1 MIDALGAG
9 IGSMLVM
16 AYIAGWTMAA
26 KRAAKRHKPEPPPPS
41 PPKIQVRAV
50 DAASMC
56 DMIDAAARAAARV
69 RRADKLY
76 SAAERGAPITAT
88 WEDRSYPL
96 SLGLD
101 TARAERSAALS
112 CLWSAVDTMCT
123 ARVSGITQTVTQTQA
138 QSEEGSA

>member
-1 MIDALGAG
+1 
-9 IGSMLVM
+9 
-16 AYIAGWTMAA
+16 MAA
-26 KRAAKRHKPEPPPPS
+26 KRAAKRPTKPEPPPPS
-41 PPKIQVRAV
+41 PKIEVKAV
-50 DAASMC
+50 DAAIMC
-56 DMIDAAARAAARV
+56 DMIDNAARAAARV

-76 SAAERGAPITAT
+76 TAAERGAPITAT

-96 SLGLD
+96 ALGLD

-138 QSEEGSA
+138 QSEEGRA

>member
-9 IGSMLVM
+9 VGSMLVM

-26 KRAAKRHKPEPPPPS
+26 KRAAKKTDKPQPPPPS
-41 PPKIQVRAV
+41 PKIEVRAV

-76 SAAERGAPITAT
+76 TAAERGTPITAT
-88 WEDRSYPL
+88 WDDRSYPL
-96 SLGLD
+96 ALGLD

-112 CLWSAVDTMCT
+112 CLWSAVDMMCS
-123 ARVSGITQTVTQTQA
+123 ARVCGITQTVTQTHT
-138 QSEEGSA
+138 QSKEGSA

>member
-1 MIDALGAG
+1 MFDAVGAG

-26 KRAAKRHKPEPPPPS
+26 KRAAKRPKPEPPPS
-41 PPKIQVRAV
+41 PPKIEVKAV
-50 DAASMC
+50 DAAIMC
-56 DMIDAAARAAARV
+56 DMIDNAARAAARV

-76 SAAERGAPITAT
+76 TAAERGAPITAT

-96 SLGLD
+96 ALGLD

-112 CLWSAVDTMCT
+112 CLWSAVDMMCS
-123 ARVSGITQTVTQTQA
+123 ARVSGITQTVTQS
-138 QSEEGSA
+138 QSESKEGSA

>member
-9 IGSMLVM
+9 VGSMLVM

-26 KRAAKRHKPEPPPPS
+26 KRAAKRPPKPEPPPS
-41 PPKIQVRAV
+41 PKIEVKAV
-50 DAASMC
+50 DAAIMC
-56 DMIDAAARAAARV
+56 DMIDNAARAAARV

-76 SAAERGAPITAT
+76 TAAERGAPITAT

-96 SLGLD
+96 ALGLD

-112 CLWSAVDTMCT
+112 CMWSAVDMMCS
-123 ARVSGITQTVTQTQA
+123 ARVSGITQTVTQTHTHDK
-138 QSEEGSA
+138 EGSA